1 MADAAGAG
9 WKSGS
14 DDPGGTV
21 RIKNLLLR
29 AYISI
34 KEEEINN
41 QQDVVINVTLRYDAS
56 AAIDRNEISAALN
69 YRTITKQIIGHVDG
83 NSFAL
88 LERLTHEVL
97 EIVMEHQAVQW
108 AQVEIDKPH
117 ALRYAESVSVCLE
130 AHR

>member
-1 MADAAGAG
+1 MTDVIGNQQA
-9 WKSGS
+9 K
-14 DDPGGTV
+14 V

-29 AYISI
+29 TYIGI

-41 QQDVVINVTLRYDAS
+41 QQDILINVCLTYNAADAVNQ
-56 AAIDRNEISAALN
+56 NEIASALN
-69 YRTITKQIIGHVDG
+69 YRTITKQIIRHVDG
-83 NSFAL
+83 NRFAL

-97 EIVMEHQAVQW
+97 TIVMEHKAVQW
-108 AQVEIDKPH
+108 AEVEIDKPH

>member
-1 MADAAGAG
+1 MADINGNQLAR
-9 WKSGS
+9 
-14 DDPGGTV
+14 V

-29 AYISI
+29 AYIGI

-41 QQDVVINVTLRYDAS
+41 QQDVVINVELTYDAS
-56 AAIDRNEISAALN
+56 EAIERNQIASALN
-69 YRTITKQIIGHVDG
+69 YRTITKQIIAHVDG
-83 NSFAL
+83 QRFAL

-97 EIVMEHQAVQW
+97 AIVMDHQAVQW

-130 AHR
+130 ANR

>member
-1 MADAAGAG
+1 MTDVIGKKQAR
-9 WKSGS
+9 
-14 DDPGGTV
+14 V

-29 AYISI
+29 AYIGI

-41 QQDVVINVTLRYDAS
+41 QQDVVINVELTYDAS
-56 AAIDRNEISAALN
+56 EAIHQNEIAAALN
-69 YRTITKQIIGHVDG
+69 YRTITKQVIAHVDG
-83 NSFAL
+83 NRFAL

-97 EIVMEHQAVQW
+97 SIVMEHEAVQW

>member
-1 MADAAGAG
+1 MTEVFCNHKA
-9 WKSGS
+9 K
-14 DDPGGTV
+14 V
-21 RIKNLLLR
+21 QIKNLLLR
-29 AYISI
+29 AYIGI

-41 QQDVVINVTLRYDAS
+41 LQDVIINVRLTYDA
-56 AAIDRNEISAALN
+56 AEAIDRNEITAALN
-69 YRTITKQIIGHVDG
+69 YRTITKQIIGHVDS
-83 NSFAL
+83 NRFAL

-97 EIVMEHQAVQW
+97 CIVMEHKAVQW